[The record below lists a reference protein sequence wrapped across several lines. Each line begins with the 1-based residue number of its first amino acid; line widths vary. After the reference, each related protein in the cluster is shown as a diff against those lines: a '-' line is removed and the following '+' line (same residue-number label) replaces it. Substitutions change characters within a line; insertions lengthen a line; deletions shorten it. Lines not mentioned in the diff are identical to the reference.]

1 MANVTLPTINSAGD
15 DLNTLVK
22 KLLNAYVMLTEELT
36 FLLNNLD
43 TRNINELNA
52 ELINAGTI
60 NANLVQIKSDL
71 MAGGYI
77 KIDGEGMKINDG
89 TTDTMVVGLDGK
101 PKMTG
106 AEIRSKA
113 GYPAVVMD
121 PDSNLFGAYKDLNNL
136 IKIEADFGGAPGL
149 RFIQG
154 GAIRGNIHTLYGD
167 LTMEGLNG
175 LSLQSAAG
183 RDVNIDVFNGGKI
196 YVSDFDDVY
205 DRQSNIS
212 LGYLLGEAATA
223 GASTTPSG
231 GHNHGIP
238 DGTQLRTADGGVV
251 TFYNAPQHTHAQTN
265 I

>member
-1 MANVTLPTINSAGD
+1 MANVTLPTINAGED
-15 DLNTLVK
+15 DLKTLVK

-36 FLLNNLD
+36 YLLNNLD

-136 IKIEADFGGAPGL
+136 IKIEADYAGSPIM
-149 RFIQG
+149 RFIQNG
-154 GAIRGNIHTLYGD
+154 LVRGNINMVYGD
-167 LTMEGLNG
+167 IALEGLSGVTVQALNG
-175 LSLQSAAG
+175 YDLILNVSS
-183 RDVNIDVFNGGKI
+183 GGKI
-196 YVSDFDDVY
+196 RIPSFGAIAAGNTTLADALSGKASIGVS
-205 DRQSNIS
+205 
-212 LGYLLGEAATA
+212 TA
-223 GASTTPSG
+223 FSG

-251 TFYNAPQHTHAQTN
+251 TFNAAPQHSHAQQ
-265 I
+265 